1 MLTSSSTTWILA
13 WRRGGKLERETPA
26 CGPAHLNQNL
36 RAFRFCIARV
46 DVVVLALGGIVDIR
60 RGGDVVAVVIV
71 RGGLS
76 CSWHP

>member
-1 MLTSSSTTWILA
+1 MLTSSPTTWILA
-13 WRRGGKLERETPA
+13 WPCGGQLERGTPT

-46 DVVVLALGGIVDIR
+46 GIVVIALGGIVDST

-71 RGGLS
+71 RSGLS
-76 CSWHP
+76 RSWHP